1 MMLKILRIMGIS
13 IWSICLILL
22 VLVMYTK
29 MAFTNHLFYP
39 LFIFTTTSGLPL
51 ILFLTATVPKY
62 KRSFVIWFFTL
73 LAATA
78 IGYKTSTFLYF
89 GSGFKT
95 QTITH
100 RSLNDPEKRIEFQ
113 LEDFGA
119 LGYNRRTII
128 ITPICCFLQQEQEID
143 PDKFDYSHWKQVD
156 EEINELGLKFP

>member
-1 MMLKILRIMGIS
+1 MSSLKWIRIVGILF
-13 IWSICLILL
+13 WSICTLVTIL
-22 VLVMYTK
+22 VL
-29 MAFTNHLFYP
+29 FTEITFTSNVSNLI
-39 LFIFTTTSGLPL
+39 FIFTTTSGLPL
-51 ILFLTATVPKY
+51 ILFLTATKS
-62 KRSFVIWFFTL
+62 RQSLAIWFFL
-73 LAATA
+73 LAASTA
-78 IGYKTSTFLYF
+78 IIYKSIDFISF